1 MYMFSKFCTWF
12 PETQGPHVH
21 VQPLYMR
28 FYTQDFE
35 AWVITRE
42 HKLLYL
48 IARKIIPADLDHQK
62 FDIEKFLSG
71 IDLDIDALYAKV
83 RPCYGWKHF
92 EEKGYISRQATIVKS
107 MYEEIFKSQVENQQ
121 LASLRDFLLPMLMNG
136 QVKVG
141 IGQK

>member
-1 MYMFSKFCTWF
+1 
-12 PETQGPHVH
+12 
-21 VQPLYMR
+21 MR

-83 RPCYGWKHF
+83 RACYG
-92 EEKGYISRQATIVKS
+92 
-107 MYEEIFKSQVENQQ
+107 
-121 LASLRDFLLPMLMNG
+121 
-136 QVKVG
+136 
-141 IGQK
+141 

>member
-1 MYMFSKFCTWF
+1 M
-12 PETQGPHVH
+12 
-21 VQPLYMR
+21 QPLYMR

-83 RPCYGWKHF
+83 RACYG
-92 EEKGYISRQATIVKS
+92 
-107 MYEEIFKSQVENQQ
+107 
-121 LASLRDFLLPMLMNG
+121 
-136 QVKVG
+136 
-141 IGQK
+141 